1 MTTFKLKVHLMNK
14 KEGFTL
20 VEMMI
25 TLAIAAILL
34 TMAVP
39 SFQAFIENNRLATNA
54 NNLISMMQYTKY
66 EAVKRNATVSL
77 CAGDT
82 TNGCV
87 CNAQAGCDANWR
99 NGYIVFNDPNS
110 NCIVNNGEQILRVD
124 EGIRGDYTITA
135 TGCLTYRALGNLS
148 TNNTVNIT
156 FCTSRITAD
165 NIRNIQVNPVGR
177 PRVQK
182 STGSCS

>member
-1 MTTFKLKVHLMNK
+1 
-14 KEGFTL
+14 
-20 VEMMI
+20 
-25 TLAIAAILL
+25 
-34 TMAVP
+34 
-39 SFQAFIENNRLATNA
+39 
-54 NNLISMMQYTKY
+54 MMQYAKS

-110 NCIVNNGEQILRVD
+110 NCIVNNGEQILRVVN

-135 TGCLTYRALGNLS
+135 IGCLTFMGLGNLS
-148 TNNTVNIT
+148 TNNTVTIRVCTSNIT
-156 FCTSRITAD
+156 TD
-165 NIRNIQVNPVGR
+165 NIMNIQVNPVGR

-182 STGSCS
+182 STGTCGGP